1 LLWRARVEIVGPS
14 CTIGVRGCKPVGTC
28 GGPGVS
34 MISSDQGLDERARFI
49 GMQMPEAA
57 HTLIPPGS
65 RADDLPATRPA
76 VDLRPRL
83 VSFLVH
89 WHNWIT
95 AKIAVELARGA
106 AFLCLPVLMGL
117 GVILYYAF
125 PAEPAAIAILSTA
138 VCLTLA
144 TWLSR
149 SRSLLFFVL
158 AALLAVVLGAGSAK
172 FEVWRA

>member
-1 LLWRARVEIVGPS
+1 
-14 CTIGVRGCKPVGTC
+14 
-28 GGPGVS
+28 
-34 MISSDQGLDERARFI
+34 
-49 GMQMPEAA
+49 
-57 HTLIPPGS
+57 
-65 RADDLPATRPA
+65 
-76 VDLRPRL
+76 RPRL

-138 VCLTLA
+138 VCLALA

-158 AALLAVVLGAGSAK
+158 AALLAVVLGARSAK
-172 FEVWRA
+172 FEVWRASPPMVGSDISTRLTGRVVTTEHQATGRTRLTRDVMATER